1 LVAISHIALAIGS
14 GFEWRHVLQSIDMS
28 SSAPDRIGRYRIE
41 RKIGEGGM
49 GIVYAARDERLDR
62 SVALKMIRGDSDE
75 TARKRLWREARAAA
89 GISHPNICQLFEVD
103 ETDEGLVLAMELL
116 DGEPL
121 GARLARGSLSP
132 ADSSS
137 ITLQALDALAALH
150 SRGLIHRDLKPSNLF
165 LTARG
170 VKLLD
175 FGLARP
181 VSGSFGAETTLLTE
195 AGVIVGT
202 PNYMAPEQARGEA
215 VDARSDLFSIAAM
228 LFEML
233 SGRLAFSGATMIDVL
248 HAVLHEQ
255 PPALSGGTTV
265 SGLDRVIHKALQK
278 QPVDRYDSAPAMT
291 AAIREVMAVH
301 DSVTA
306 PATRPMTRLIA
317 LPFRVLRPDTETD
330 FLAFSLPDAITTS
343 LTGTRNLLVRSSAA
357 ASRFDP
363 AAPDLR
369 KLASDADVDVALM
382 GTILRAGTRL
392 RATAQLVE
400 TPAGTVMWSH
410 SSQHALDDVFAMQD
424 ELVAGI
430 VGSLAQSLGEA
441 ESRVGRRDVP
451 RSATA
456 YELYLRANELARDWD
471 HIARARDVYQECVAL
486 DSQFAPAWAGL
497 GRCQRVL
504 GKYFD
509 LPDSAREAERSFER
523 AQALN
528 PDLPVLHKYYAQLEC
543 DAGRAVDAMRRLL
556 RRATVAVD
564 PEYLAGLVHACR
576 YAGLLEAS
584 IAAHEE
590 ARRLDPTIPTSVIN
604 SYQMLGDYEPILR
617 LPGVDADGK
626 VMALYR
632 LGRRDEALAAWQGVP
647 ADAPPTFKAWDRM
660 IVAFMSEGPDA
671 REVAEAAVGQ
681 MTWADPEGYM
691 TGALILARLGS
702 NDLALHALGLAVNGG
717 YSVVHPLLHD
727 PWYAGLRD
735 DARFRD
741 ILGRAE
747 ARRNEA
753 LTVFR
758 AEGGERL
765 LGLRA
770 AA

>member
-1 LVAISHIALAIGS
+1 
-14 GFEWRHVLQSIDMS
+14 MS
-28 SSAPDRIGRYRIE
+28 SPAPNRIGRYLIE

-62 SVALKMIRGDSDE
+62 TVALKTIRGASDD

-89 GISHPNICQLFEVD
+89 GISHPNICQLYEVD

-116 DGEPL
+116 EGEAL
-121 GARLARGSLSP
+121 GARLSRGPLSP

-137 ITLQALDALAALH
+137 IVLQALDALAALH
-150 SRGLIHRDLKPSNLF
+150 ARGLIHRDLKPSNLF
-165 LTARG
+165 LTPRG

-202 PNYMAPEQARGEA
+202 PNYMAPEQVRGEA
-215 VDARSDLFSIAAM
+215 LDARADLFSVAAM

-233 SGRLAFSGATMIDVL
+233 SGRLAFTGATMIDVL
-248 HAVLHEQ
+248 HAVLREQ
-255 PPALSGGTTV
+255 PPALSGGATV
-265 SGLDRVIHKALQK
+265 AGLDRVVHKALQK
-278 QPVDRYDSAPAMT
+278 QPADRYESALAMT

-301 DSVTA
+301 DSVNVAA

-317 LPFRVLRPDTETD
+317 LPFRVLRPDAETD
-330 FLAFSLPDAITTS
+330 FLAFSLPDAITMS
-343 LTGTRNLLVRSSAA
+343 LTGTPNLLVRSSAA

-363 AAPDLR
+363 QAPDLR

-382 GTILRAGTRL
+382 GTILRAGSRL

-430 VGSLAQSLGEA
+430 VGSLSQSLGEP
-441 ESRVGRRDVP
+441 ESRVGGRDIP
-451 RSATA
+451 RHPAA
-456 YELYLRANELARDWD
+456 YELYLRANQLARDWD
-471 HIARARDVYQECVAL
+471 RIGEARDVYQQCVAL

-504 GKYFD
+504 GKYYD
-509 LPDSAREAERSFER
+509 QPDASRDAERSFER
-523 AQALN
+523 AQSLN

-556 RRATVAVD
+556 RRASTAVD
-564 PEYLAGLVHACR
+564 PEYFAGLVHACR

-590 ARRLDPTIPTSVIN
+590 ARRLDPTIPTSVVN
-604 SYQMLGDYEPILR
+604 AHQMLGEYETVLR
-617 LPGVDADGK
+617 IAETPDPDGK

-632 LGRRDEALAAWQGVP
+632 LGRREEALAAWQGAP

-660 IVAFMSEGPDA
+660 IVACLSEAADA
-671 REVAEAAVGQ
+671 REVAESAVRQ
-681 MTWADPEGYM
+681 MSWSDPEGYM
-691 TGALILARLGS
+691 IGGIILARLGS
-702 NDLALHALGLAVNGG
+702 VDMALHALGTAVDGG

-727 PWYAGLRD
+727 QWLTPLRGD
-735 DARFRD
+735 TRFQE
-741 ILGRAE
+741 ILRRAE
-747 ARRNEA
+747 TRRNEA

>member
-1 LVAISHIALAIGS
+1 
-14 GFEWRHVLQSIDMS
+14 MS
-28 SSAPDRIGRYRIE
+28 SSAPERIGRYLIE

-62 SVALKMIRGDSDE
+62 TVAIKTIRGDSDE

-89 GISHPNICQLFEVD
+89 GISHPNICQLYEVD
-103 ETDEGLVLAMELL
+103 ETDDGLVLAMELL
-116 DGEPL
+116 EGEPL
-121 GARLARGSLSP
+121 GARLARGPLSP
-132 ADSSS
+132 SDSSS
-137 ITLQALDALAALH
+137 ITLQALDALEALH
-150 SRGLIHRDLKPSNLF
+150 ARGLIHRDLKPSNVF
-165 LTARG
+165 LTPRG

-181 VSGSFGAETTLLTE
+181 VSGSLGAEATMLTE

-215 VDARSDLFSIAAM
+215 LDARADLFAIAAM

-233 SGRLAFSGATMIDVL
+233 SGRLAFSGATVIDVL
-248 HAVLHEQ
+248 HAVLYEQ
-255 PPALSGGTTV
+255 PPALSGAATV
-265 SGLDRVIHKALQK
+265 AGLDRVIHKALQK
-278 QPVDRYDSAPAMT
+278 QPPDRYDSASTMM
-291 AAIREVMAVH
+291 AAIREVMAAH
-301 DSVTA
+301 DSGTVRA

-317 LPFRVLRPDTETD
+317 LPFRVLRPDAETD

-343 LTGTRNLLVRSSAA
+343 LSGTRNLLVRSSAA

-363 AAPDLR
+363 QAPDLR
-369 KLASDADVDVALM
+369 KLASDADVDVALI
-382 GTILRAGTRL
+382 GTILRAGSRL
-392 RATAQLVE
+392 RTTAQLVE
-400 TPAGTVMWSH
+400 TPAGTVVWSH

-430 VGSLAQSLGEA
+430 VGSLSQSLGEPA
-441 ESRVGRRDVP
+441 RSVGRRDVP
-451 RSATA
+451 RSSTA

-471 HIARARDVYQECVAL
+471 HIAEARDIYQQCVTL

-504 GKYFD
+504 GKYFE
-509 LPDSAREAERSFER
+509 LPDAAREAERSFER

-556 RRATVAVD
+556 RRAAVAVD
-564 PEYLAGLVHACR
+564 PEYFAGLVHVCR
-576 YAGLLEAS
+576 YAGLLDAS
-584 IAAHEE
+584 VTAHEE
-590 ARRLDPTIPTSVIN
+590 ARRLDPTIPTSVLN
-604 SYQMLGDYEPILR
+604 SYQMLGDYEQVLR
-617 LPGVDADGK
+617 IAGPDPDGK

-632 LGRRDEALAAWQGVP
+632 LGRRDEALANWQGAP
-647 ADAPPTFKAWDRM
+647 ADAPPTYKAWDRM
-660 IVAFMSEGPDA
+660 IVACLSKAPDA

-681 MTWADPEGYM
+681 MNWSDPEGYM
-691 TGALILARLGS
+691 SGGLILAHLGS
-702 NDLALHALGLAVNGG
+702 HDLALHALGLAVNGG
-717 YSVVHPLLHD
+717 YTVVHPLLHD
-727 PWYAGLRD
+727 PWLASLRSD
-735 DARFRD
+735 RRFQD
-741 ILGRAE
+741 ILRHAE
-747 ARRNEA
+747 TRRNEA

>member
-1 LVAISHIALAIGS
+1 
-14 GFEWRHVLQSIDMS
+14 MS
-28 SSAPDRIGRYRIE
+28 SPAPSRIGRYVIE

-62 SVALKMIRGDSDE
+62 TVALKTIRGASDD

-89 GISHPNICQLFEVD
+89 GISHPNVCQLYEVD
-103 ETDEGLVLAMELL
+103 ETDDGLVLAMELL

-121 GARLARGSLSP
+121 GARLARGPLSP

-137 ITLQALDALAALH
+137 IALQALDALEALH
-150 SRGLIHRDLKPSNLF
+150 GRGLIHRDLKPSNLF
-165 LTARG
+165 LTPRG

-202 PNYMAPEQARGEA
+202 PNYMAPEQVRGEA
-215 VDARSDLFSIAAM
+215 LDARADLFSIAAM

-255 PPALSGGTTV
+255 PPALSGGAMV
-265 SGLDRVIHKALQK
+265 AGLDRVIHKALQK
-278 QPVDRYDSAPAMT
+278 QPADRYESALAMT
-291 AAIREVMAVH
+291 AAIRDVMAVR
-301 DSVTA
+301 DSVNA

-317 LPFRVLRPDTETD
+317 LPFRVLRPDAETD
-330 FLAFSLPDAITTS
+330 FLAVSLPDAITMS
-343 LTGTRNLLVRSSAA
+343 LTGTPNLLVRSSAA
-357 ASRFDP
+357 ASRVDP
-363 AAPDLR
+363 HAPDLR

-400 TPAGTVMWSH
+400 TPGGTVMWSH

-430 VGSLAQSLGEA
+430 VGSLSQSLGGP
-441 ESRVGRRDVP
+441 ESRVGGRDVP
-451 RSATA
+451 RSSAA
-456 YELYLRANELARDWD
+456 YELYLRANQLARDWD
-471 HIARARDVYQECVAL
+471 HIGEARDVYQQCVAL

-504 GKYFD
+504 GKYFE
-509 LPDSAREAERSFER
+509 LPGATRDAERSFER

-556 RRATVAVD
+556 RRATAAVD
-564 PEYLAGLVHACR
+564 PEYFAGLVHACR
-576 YAGLLEAS
+576 YAGLLDAS
-584 IAAHEE
+584 VAAHEE
-590 ARRLDPTIPTSVIN
+590 ARRLDPTVPTSVTN
-604 SYQMLGDYEPILR
+604 TYQMLGDYEQVLR
-617 LPGVDADGK
+617 IAETGDDGK

-632 LGRRDEALAAWQGVP
+632 LGRRDEALAGWQGAP
-647 ADAPPTFKAWDRM
+647 ADAPATFKAWDRM
-660 IVAFMSEGPDA
+660 IVACLSEASDA

-681 MTWADPEGYM
+681 MSWSDPEGYM
-691 TGALILARLGS
+691 SGAIILARLGS
-702 NDLALHALGLAVNGG
+702 YDLALHALGTAVDGG
-717 YSVVHPLLHD
+717 YSVVHPLVHD
-727 PWYAGLRD
+727 PWLAGLRD
-735 DARFRD
+735 DSRFRE
-741 ILGRAE
+741 ILRRAE
-747 ARRNEA
+747 TRRNEA

>member
-1 LVAISHIALAIGS
+1 MASP
-14 GFEWRHVLQSIDMS
+14 
-28 SSAPDRIGRYRIE
+28 APTRIGRYLID

-62 SVALKMIRGDSDE
+62 TVALKTIRGASDD

-89 GISHPNICQLFEVD
+89 GISHPNICQLYEVD
-103 ETDEGLVLAMELL
+103 ETDDGLVLAMELL

-121 GARLARGSLSP
+121 GARLTRGPMSP
-132 ADSSS
+132 GDSSS
-137 ITLQALDALAALH
+137 IVLQALDALEALH
-150 SRGLIHRDLKPSNLF
+150 ARGLIHRDLKPSNLF
-165 LTARG
+165 LTPRG

-181 VSGSFGAETTLLTE
+181 VSGSLGAETTLLTE

-202 PNYMAPEQARGEA
+202 PNYMAPEQVRGEA
-215 VDARSDLFSIAAM
+215 LDARADLFSVAAM

-233 SGRLAFSGATMIDVL
+233 SGRLAFNGATMIDVL
-248 HAVLHEQ
+248 HAVLNEQ
-255 PPALSGGTTV
+255 PPALSGGAIV
-265 SGLDRVIHKALQK
+265 AGLDRVIHKALQK
-278 QPVDRYDSAPAMT
+278 QPADRYDTAVAMT

-301 DSVTA
+301 DSVNMTA
-306 PATRPMTRLIA
+306 PTTRPMTRLVA
-317 LPFRVLRPDTETD
+317 LPFRVLRPDAETD
-330 FLAFSLPDAITTS
+330 FLAFSLPDAITMS
-343 LTGTRNLLVRSSAA
+343 LTGTPNLLVRSSAA

-363 AAPDLR
+363 QAPDLR

-382 GTILRAGTRL
+382 GTILRAGSRL

-430 VGSLAQSLGEA
+430 VGSLSESLGGP

-451 RSATA
+451 RSPAA
-456 YELYLRANELARDWD
+456 YELYLRANQLARDWD
-471 HIARARDVYQECVAL
+471 RIGEARDVYQQCVAL

-509 LPDSAREAERSFER
+509 RPDATRDAERSFER

-528 PDLPVLHKYYAQLEC
+528 PDLAVLHKYYAQLEC
-543 DAGRAVDAMRRLL
+543 DGGRAVDAMRRLL
-556 RRATVAVD
+556 RRAAVAVD
-564 PEYLAGLVHACR
+564 PEYFAGLVHACR

-584 IAAHEE
+584 AAAHDE
-590 ARRLDPTIPTSVIN
+590 ARRLDPTVPTSVIN
-604 SYQMLGDYEPILR
+604 TYQMLGDFDQVLR
-617 LPGVDADGK
+617 IAEHGDPDSA

-632 LGRRDEALAAWQGVP
+632 LGRSKDALAAWQGAP
-647 ADAPPTFKAWDRM
+647 ADAPPTYKAWDRM
-660 IVAFMSEGPDA
+660 IVACLSAAPDA
-671 REVAEAAVGQ
+671 REVAESAVSQ
-681 MTWADPEGYM
+681 MNWSDPEGYM
-691 TGALILARLGS
+691 SGALILAHLGS
-702 NDLALHALGLAVNGG
+702 RDLALHALGLAVNGG

-727 PWYAGLRD
+727 PWLASLRD
-735 DARFRD
+735 DTRFQEIVRQ
-741 ILGRAE
+741 AE
-747 ARRNEA
+747 TRRNEA

>member
-1 LVAISHIALAIGS
+1 MPVPAPPP
-14 GFEWRHVLQSIDMS
+14 
-28 SSAPDRIGRYRIE
+28 APDRIGRYRIE

-49 GIVYAARDERLDR
+49 GIVYAARDERLER
-62 SVALKMIRGDSDE
+62 TVALKTIRGASDE

-89 GISHPNICQLFEVD
+89 GISHPNICQLYEVD
-103 ETDEGLVLAMELL
+103 ETDDGLVLTMELL
-116 DGEPL
+116 DGESL
-121 GARLARGSLSP
+121 GARLGRGPLSP
-132 ADSSS
+132 ADSSA
-137 ITLQALDALAALH
+137 ITLEALDALAALH

-165 LTARG
+165 LTPRG

-181 VSGSFGAETTLLTE
+181 VSGSFGAETTLLTDV
-195 AGVIVGT
+195 GVIVGT
-202 PNYMAPEQARGEA
+202 PNYMAPEQARGETL
-215 VDARSDLFSIAAM
+215 DARADLFSMAAM

-255 PPALSGGTTV
+255 PPALSGGAMV
-265 SGLDRVIHKALQK
+265 AGLDRVIHKALQK
-278 QPVDRYDSAPAMT
+278 QPADRYDAAPAMT
-291 AAIREVMAVH
+291 AAIREVMAAF
-301 DSVTA
+301 DSVNVTA

-317 LPFRVLRPDTETD
+317 LPFRVLRPDAETD
-330 FLAFSLPDAITTS
+330 FLAFSLPDAITMS
-343 LTGTRNLLVRSSAA
+343 LSGTPNLLVRSSAA

-363 AAPDLR
+363 HAPDLR

-382 GTILRAGTRL
+382 GTILRAGSRL

-430 VGSLAQSLGEA
+430 VGSLSQSLGGPQ
-441 ESRVGRRDVP
+441 SRVGRRDVP
-451 RSATA
+451 RSSTA

-471 HIARARDVYQECVAL
+471 HIPKARDLYQQCVAL

-497 GRCQRVL
+497 GRCQRVV

-509 LPDSAREAERSFER
+509 RPDSARDAERSFER

-556 RRATVAVD
+556 RRAAAAVD
-564 PEYLAGLVHACR
+564 PEYFAGLVHACR
-576 YAGLLEAS
+576 YAGLLDAS
-584 IAAHEE
+584 VAAHEE

-604 SYQMLGDYEPILR
+604 TYQMLGEYEQVLR
-617 LPGVDADGK
+617 IAENGDPDGK

-632 LGRRDEALAAWQGVP
+632 LGRRDEARATWQGAP
-647 ADAPPTFKAWDRM
+647 GDAPPTFKAWDRI
-660 IVAFMSEGPDA
+660 IVACLSDTPDA

-681 MTWADPEGYM
+681 MNWADPEGYM
-691 TGALILARLGS
+691 SAALILARLGS
-702 NDLALHALGLAVNGG
+702 RDLALHAIGAAVDGG

-727 PWYAGLRD
+727 PWLAPLRD
-735 DARFRD
+735 DERFRD
-741 ILGRAE
+741 ILRRAE
-747 ARRNEA
+747 TRRNEA
-753 LTVFR
+753 LTIFR
-758 AEGGERL
+758 VEGGERL

>member
-1 LVAISHIALAIGS
+1 
-14 GFEWRHVLQSIDMS
+14 MS
-28 SSAPDRIGRYRIE
+28 SPAPSRIGRYVIE

-62 SVALKMIRGDSDE
+62 TVALKTIRGASDD

-89 GISHPNICQLFEVD
+89 GISHPNVCQLYEVD
-103 ETDEGLVLAMELL
+103 ETDDGLVLAMELL

-121 GARLARGSLSP
+121 GARLARGPLSP

-137 ITLQALDALAALH
+137 LALQALDALEALH
-150 SRGLIHRDLKPSNLF
+150 GRGLIHRDLKPSNLF
-165 LTARG
+165 LTPRG

-202 PNYMAPEQARGEA
+202 PNYMAPEQVRGEA
-215 VDARSDLFSIAAM
+215 LDARADLFSIAAM

-255 PPALSGGTTV
+255 PPALSGGAMV
-265 SGLDRVIHKALQK
+265 AGLDRVIHKALQK
-278 QPVDRYDSAPAMT
+278 QPADRYESALAMT
-291 AAIREVMAVH
+291 AAIRDVMAVR
-301 DSVTA
+301 DSVNA

-317 LPFRVLRPDTETD
+317 LPFRVLRPDAETD
-330 FLAFSLPDAITTS
+330 FLAVSLPDAITMS
-343 LTGTRNLLVRSSAA
+343 LTGTPNLLVRSSAA
-357 ASRFDP
+357 ASRVDP
-363 AAPDLR
+363 HAPDLR

-400 TPAGTVMWSH
+400 TPGGTVMWSH

-430 VGSLAQSLGEA
+430 VGSLSQSLGGP
-441 ESRVGRRDVP
+441 ESRVGGRDVP
-451 RSATA
+451 RSSAA
-456 YELYLRANELARDWD
+456 YELYLRANQLARDWD
-471 HIARARDVYQECVAL
+471 HIGEARDVYQQCVAL

-504 GKYFD
+504 GKYFE
-509 LPDSAREAERSFER
+509 LPGATRDAERSFER

-556 RRATVAVD
+556 RRATAAVD
-564 PEYLAGLVHACR
+564 PEYFAGLVHACR
-576 YAGLLEAS
+576 YAGLLDAS
-584 IAAHEE
+584 VAAHEE
-590 ARRLDPTIPTSVIN
+590 ARRLDPTVPTSVTN
-604 SYQMLGDYEPILR
+604 TYQMLGDYEQVLR
-617 LPGVDADGK
+617 IAETGDDGK

-632 LGRRDEALAAWQGVP
+632 LGRRDEALAGWQGAP
-647 ADAPPTFKAWDRM
+647 ADAPATFKAWDRM
-660 IVAFMSEGPDA
+660 IVACLSQASDA

-681 MTWADPEGYM
+681 MSWSDPEGYM
-691 TGALILARLGS
+691 SGAIILARLGS
-702 NDLALHALGLAVNGG
+702 YDLALHALGTAVDGG

-727 PWYAGLRD
+727 PWLAGLRD
-735 DARFRD
+735 DSRFRE
-741 ILGRAE
+741 ILRRAE
-747 ARRNEA
+747 TRRNEA

>member
-1 LVAISHIALAIGS
+1 
-14 GFEWRHVLQSIDMS
+14 
-28 SSAPDRIGRYRIE
+28 
-41 RKIGEGGM
+41 M

-62 SVALKMIRGDSDE
+62 TVALKTIRGASDE

-89 GISHPNICQLFEVD
+89 GISHPNICQLYEVD

-121 GARLARGSLSP
+121 GARLARGPLSP
-132 ADSSS
+132 TDSAR
-137 ITLQALDALAALH
+137 ITLEALDALAALH

-165 LTARG
+165 LTPRG

-181 VSGSFGAETTLLTE
+181 VSGTFSAETTLLTE
-195 AGVIVGT
+195 VGVIVGT

-215 VDARSDLFSIAAM
+215 LDARADLFSMAAM

-233 SGRLAFSGATMIDVL
+233 SGRLAFNGTTMIDVL

-255 PPALSGGTTV
+255 PPALSGAGV
-265 SGLDRVIHKALQK
+265 VAALDRVIHKALQK
-278 QPVDRYDSAPAMT
+278 QRADRYDSAVAMT
-291 AAIREVMAVH
+291 AAIRDVVAVH
-301 DSVTA
+301 DSVNVAA
-306 PATRPMTRLIA
+306 PPARPMTRLIA
-317 LPFRVLRPDTETD
+317 LPFRVLRPDEETD
-330 FLAFSLPDAITTS
+330 FLAFSLPDAITMS
-343 LTGTRNLLVRSSAA
+343 LTGTPNLLVRSSAA

-363 AAPDLR
+363 HAPDLR

-382 GTILRAGTRL
+382 GTILRAGPRL

-410 SSQHALDDVFAMQD
+410 SSQHALHDVFAMQD

-430 VGSLAQSLGEA
+430 VRSLSQSLGEP
-441 ESRVGRRDVP
+441 ESRVGRADVP
-451 RSATA
+451 RSSTA
-456 YELYLRANELARDWD
+456 YELYLRANELARDWE
-471 HIARARDVYQECVAL
+471 HIPEARDVYQQCVTL

-509 LPDSAREAERSFER
+509 KPDASRDAERSFER

-556 RRATVAVD
+556 GRAAVTVD
-564 PEYLAGLVHACR
+564 PEYFAGLVHACR

-584 IAAHEE
+584 AAAHEE

-604 SYQMLGDYEPILR
+604 TYQMLGEYEQVLR
-617 LPGVDADGK
+617 VVDPSDPDGK

-632 LGRRDEALAAWQGVP
+632 LGRRDEALAAWQGAP
-647 ADAPPTFKAWDRM
+647 PDAPPTFRAWDRM
-660 IVAFMSEGPDA
+660 IVACLSDSPDA

-681 MTWADPEGYM
+681 MNWSDPEGYM
-691 TGALILARLGS
+691 SAAIVLARLGS
-702 NDLALHALGLAVNGG
+702 RDLALHALGLAVDGG

-727 PWYAGLRD
+727 PWLASLRD
-735 DARFRD
+735 DGRFGD

-747 ARRNEA
+747 TRRHEA
-753 LTVFR
+753 LAVFR

>member
-1 LVAISHIALAIGS
+1 
-14 GFEWRHVLQSIDMS
+14 MS
-28 SSAPDRIGRYRIE
+28 SPAPSRIGRYVIE

-62 SVALKMIRGDSDE
+62 TVALKTIRGASDD

-89 GISHPNICQLFEVD
+89 GISHPNVCQLYEVD
-103 ETDEGLVLAMELL
+103 ETDDGLVLAMELL

-121 GARLARGSLSP
+121 GARLARGPLSP

-137 ITLQALDALAALH
+137 LALQALDALEALH
-150 SRGLIHRDLKPSNLF
+150 GRGLIHRDLKPSNLF
-165 LTARG
+165 LTPRG

-202 PNYMAPEQARGEA
+202 PNYMAPEQVRGEA
-215 VDARSDLFSIAAM
+215 LDARADLFSIAAM

-255 PPALSGGTTV
+255 PPALSGGAMV
-265 SGLDRVIHKALQK
+265 AGLDRVIHKALQK
-278 QPVDRYDSAPAMT
+278 QPADRYESALAMT
-291 AAIREVMAVH
+291 AAIRDVMAVR
-301 DSVTA
+301 DSVNA

-317 LPFRVLRPDTETD
+317 LPFRVLRPDAETD
-330 FLAFSLPDAITTS
+330 FLAVSLPDAITMS
-343 LTGTRNLLVRSSAA
+343 LTGTPNLLVRSSAA
-357 ASRFDP
+357 ASRVDP
-363 AAPDLR
+363 HAPDLR

-400 TPAGTVMWSH
+400 TPGGTVMWSH
-410 SSQHALDDVFAMQD
+410 SSQHAIDDVFAMQD

-430 VGSLAQSLGEA
+430 VGSLSQSLGGP
-441 ESRVGRRDVP
+441 ESRVGGRDVP
-451 RSATA
+451 RSSAA
-456 YELYLRANELARDWD
+456 YELYLRANQLARDWD
-471 HIARARDVYQECVAL
+471 HIGEARDVYQQCVAL

-504 GKYFD
+504 GKYFE
-509 LPDSAREAERSFER
+509 LPGATRDAERSFER

-556 RRATVAVD
+556 RRATAAVD
-564 PEYLAGLVHACR
+564 PEYFAGLVHACR
-576 YAGLLEAS
+576 YAGLLDAS
-584 IAAHEE
+584 VAAHEE
-590 ARRLDPTIPTSVIN
+590 ARRLDPTVPTSVTN
-604 SYQMLGDYEPILR
+604 TYQMLGDYEQVLR
-617 LPGVDADGK
+617 IAETGDDGK

-632 LGRRDEALAAWQGVP
+632 LGRRDEALAGWQGAP
-647 ADAPPTFKAWDRM
+647 ADAPATFKAWDRM
-660 IVAFMSEGPDA
+660 IVACLSEASDA

-681 MTWADPEGYM
+681 MSWSDPEGYM
-691 TGALILARLGS
+691 SGAIILARLGS
-702 NDLALHALGLAVNGG
+702 YDLALHALGTAVDGG

-727 PWYAGLRD
+727 PWLAGLRD
-735 DARFRD
+735 DSRFRE
-741 ILGRAE
+741 ILRRAE
-747 ARRNEA
+747 TRRNEA

>member
-1 LVAISHIALAIGS
+1 
-14 GFEWRHVLQSIDMS
+14 MS
-28 SSAPDRIGRYRIE
+28 SPAPNRIGRYVIE

-62 SVALKMIRGDSDE
+62 TVALKTIRGASDD

-89 GISHPNICQLFEVD
+89 GISHPNICQLYEVD
-103 ETDEGLVLAMELL
+103 ETDDGLVLAMELL

-121 GARLARGSLSP
+121 GARLARGPLSP
-132 ADSSS
+132 ADSST
-137 ITLQALDALAALH
+137 IALQALDALAALH
-150 SRGLIHRDLKPSNLF
+150 ARGLIHRDLKPSNLF
-165 LTARG
+165 LTPRG

-181 VSGSFGAETTLLTE
+181 VSGTFGAETTLLTE
-195 AGVIVGT
+195 VGVIVGT

-215 VDARSDLFSIAAM
+215 LDARADLFSIAAM

-255 PPALSGGTTV
+255 PPALSGGAIV
-265 SGLDRVIHKALQK
+265 AGLDRVIHKALQK
-278 QPVDRYDSAPAMT
+278 QPADRYESAVAMT

-301 DSVTA
+301 DSVNATA
-306 PATRPMTRLIA
+306 PATRTMTRLIA
-317 LPFRVLRPDTETD
+317 LPFRVLRPDAETD
-330 FLAFSLPDAITTS
+330 FLAFSLPDAITMS
-343 LTGTRNLLVRSSAA
+343 LTGTPNLLVRSSAA

-363 AAPDLR
+363 QAPDLR

-382 GTILRAGTRL
+382 GTILRAGSRL

-410 SSQHALDDVFAMQD
+410 SSQHALHDVFAMQD

-430 VGSLAQSLGEA
+430 VGSLSQSLGDP
-441 ESRVGRRDVP
+441 ESRVGKRDVP
-451 RSATA
+451 RSSTA

-471 HIARARDVYQECVAL
+471 RIGEARDVYKQCVAL

-497 GRCQRVL
+497 GRCQRVI

-509 LPDSAREAERSFER
+509 QPDAARDAERSFER

-556 RRATVAVD
+556 RRATAAVD
-564 PEYLAGLVHACR
+564 PEYFAGLVHACR

-590 ARRLDPTIPTSVIN
+590 ARRLDPTIPTSIVN
-604 SYQMLGDYEPILR
+604 AYQMLGEYEHVLR
-617 LPGVDADGK
+617 LAGTTDPDGK

-632 LGRRDEALAAWQGVP
+632 LGRREEALAAWQGVP

-660 IVAFMSEGPDA
+660 IVACLSEAADA
-671 REVAEAAVGQ
+671 REVAESAVGQ
-681 MTWADPEGYM
+681 MSWSDPEGFM
-691 TGALILARLGS
+691 IGGIILARLGS
-702 NDLALHALGLAVNGG
+702 YDLALQVLGTAIDGG
-717 YSVVHPLLHD
+717 YNVVHPLLHD
-727 PWYAGLRD
+727 PWLAPLRD
-735 DARFRD
+735 DSRFQT
-741 ILGRAE
+741 ILRRAE
-747 ARRNEA
+747 TRRNEA
-753 LTVFR
+753 LMVFR

>member
-1 LVAISHIALAIGS
+1 
-14 GFEWRHVLQSIDMS
+14 MS
-28 SSAPDRIGRYRIE
+28 SPAPSRIGRYVIE

-62 SVALKMIRGDSDE
+62 TVALKTIRGASDD

-89 GISHPNICQLFEVD
+89 GISHPNVCQLYEVD
-103 ETDEGLVLAMELL
+103 ETDDGLVLAMELL

-121 GARLARGSLSP
+121 GARLARGPLSP

-137 ITLQALDALAALH
+137 LALQALDALEALH
-150 SRGLIHRDLKPSNLF
+150 GRGLIHRDLKPSNLF
-165 LTARG
+165 LTPRG

-202 PNYMAPEQARGEA
+202 PNYMAPEQVRGEA
-215 VDARSDLFSIAAM
+215 LDARADLFSIAAM

-255 PPALSGGTTV
+255 PPALSGGAMV
-265 SGLDRVIHKALQK
+265 AGLDRVIHKALQK
-278 QPVDRYDSAPAMT
+278 QPADRYESALAMT
-291 AAIREVMAVH
+291 AAIRDVMAVR
-301 DSVTA
+301 DSVNA

-317 LPFRVLRPDTETD
+317 LPFRVLRPDAETD
-330 FLAFSLPDAITTS
+330 FLAVSLPDAITMS
-343 LTGTRNLLVRSSAA
+343 LTGTPNLLVRSSAA
-357 ASRFDP
+357 ASRVDP
-363 AAPDLR
+363 HAPDLR

-400 TPAGTVMWSH
+400 TPGGTVMWSH

-430 VGSLAQSLGEA
+430 VGSLSQSLGGP
-441 ESRVGRRDVP
+441 ESRVGGRDVP
-451 RSATA
+451 RSSAA
-456 YELYLRANELARDWD
+456 YELYLRANQLARDWD
-471 HIARARDVYQECVAL
+471 HIGEARDVYQQCVAL

-504 GKYFD
+504 GKYFE
-509 LPDSAREAERSFER
+509 LPGATRDAERSFER

-556 RRATVAVD
+556 RRATAAVD
-564 PEYLAGLVHACR
+564 PEYFAGLVHACR
-576 YAGLLEAS
+576 YAGLLDAS
-584 IAAHEE
+584 VAAHEE
-590 ARRLDPTIPTSVIN
+590 ARRLDPTVPTSVTN
-604 SYQMLGDYEPILR
+604 TYQMLGDYEQVLR
-617 LPGVDADGK
+617 IAETGDDGK

-632 LGRRDEALAAWQGVP
+632 LGRRDEALAGWQGAP
-647 ADAPPTFKAWDRM
+647 ADAPATFKAWDRM
-660 IVAFMSEGPDA
+660 IVACLSEASDA

-681 MTWADPEGYM
+681 MSWSDPEGYM
-691 TGALILARLGS
+691 SGAIILARLGS
-702 NDLALHALGLAVNGG
+702 YDLALHALGTAVDGG

-727 PWYAGLRD
+727 PWLAGLRD
-735 DARFRD
+735 DSRFRE
-741 ILGRAE
+741 ILRRAE
-747 ARRNEA
+747 TRRNEA

>member
-1 LVAISHIALAIGS
+1 
-14 GFEWRHVLQSIDMS
+14 MS
-28 SSAPDRIGRYRIE
+28 SPAPDRIGRYLIE

-62 SVALKMIRGDSDE
+62 TVALKTIRGASDE

-89 GISHPNICQLFEVD
+89 GISHPNICQLYEVD
-103 ETDEGLVLAMELL
+103 ETDDGLVLAMELL

-121 GARLARGSLSP
+121 AARLARGPLSP

-165 LTARG
+165 LTPRG

-195 AGVIVGT
+195 IGLIVGT
-202 PNYMAPEQARGEA
+202 PNYMAPEQARSETL
-215 VDARSDLFSIAAM
+215 DARADLFSIAAM

-233 SGRLAFSGATMIDVL
+233 SGRLAFGGATMIDVL
-248 HAVLHEQ
+248 HAVLYEQ
-255 PPALSGGTTV
+255 PPALSGGATV
-265 SGLDRVIHKALQK
+265 AGLDRVIHKALQK
-278 QPVDRYDSAPAMT
+278 QPADRYDSAQGMT
-291 AAIREVMAVH
+291 AAIREVMAAH
-301 DSVTA
+301 DSVNARA

-317 LPFRVLRPDTETD
+317 LPFRVLRPDAETD
-330 FLAFSLPDAITTS
+330 FLAFSLPDAITMS
-343 LTGTRNLLVRSSAA
+343 LSGTANLLVRSSAA
-357 ASRFDP
+357 AARFDP
-363 AAPDLR
+363 QAPDLR
-369 KLASDADVDVALM
+369 KLASDADVDVALL
-382 GTILRAGTRL
+382 GTILRAGSRL
-392 RATAQLVE
+392 RTTAQLVE
-400 TPAGTVMWSH
+400 TPAGTVVWSH

-430 VGSLAQSLGEA
+430 VGSLSQSLGEP
-441 ESRVGRRDVP
+441 ESRAGRRDVP
-451 RSATA
+451 RSPAA

-471 HIARARDVYQECVAL
+471 HIAEARDVYQQCVAL

-497 GRCQRVL
+497 GRCQRVV

-509 LPDSAREAERSFER
+509 QPESARDAERSFER

-556 RRATVAVD
+556 RRATAAVD
-564 PEYLAGLVHACR
+564 PEYFAGLVHACR
-576 YAGLLEAS
+576 YVGLLDAS
-584 IAAHEE
+584 VAAHEE

-604 SYQMLGDYEPILR
+604 TYQMLGDYEHVLR
-617 LPGVDADGK
+617 LAEAGDPDSK

-632 LGRRDEALAAWQGVP
+632 LGRRDEALATWQGAP
-647 ADAPPTFKAWDRM
+647 PDAPPTFKAWDRM
-660 IVAFMSEGPDA
+660 IVACLSESSDA

-681 MTWADPEGYM
+681 MNWSDPEGYM
-691 TGALILARLGS
+691 SGALILARLGS
-702 NDLALHALGLAVNGG
+702 HDLALHAIGAAVDGG
-717 YSVVHPLLHD
+717 YSVVDPLVHD
-727 PWYAGLRD
+727 PWLAPLRAD
-735 DARFRD
+735 GRLRE
-741 ILGRAE
+741 ILRRAE
-747 ARRNEA
+747 TRRDEA